1 MRALVFVLL
10 VGAVFATDDDKIVG
24 GYECKPYSQ
33 PHQVSLNSG
42 YHFCGGSLVNEN
54 WVVSTAHCFKPK
66 MDIVLGDHNRWFM
79 DGNEQIIPA
88 THVIPHPDYNSW
100 LIDNDI
106 MLIKLSKPPTINQ
119 YVRPVALPT
128 SCAPAGTMC
137 TVSGWGVTMTVDS
150 NRLQCLDIPI
160 LSDEDCDNSYPG
172 MLTEAMF
179 CAGSLEGGKDSCQGD
194 SGGPFVCNGELQ
206 GVVSWGF
213 GCAEKNHPGVYAKT
227 CVLTE
232 WLQRTMA
239 AS

>member
-1 MRALVFVLL
+1 
-10 VGAVFATDDDKIVG
+10 
-24 GYECKPYSQ
+24 
-33 PHQVSLNSG
+33 
-42 YHFCGGSLVNEN
+42 
-54 WVVSTAHCFKPK
+54 

-79 DGNEQIIPA
+79 EGNEQIIPA
-88 THVIPHPDYNSW
+88 THVILNPDYNSW

-119 YVRPVALPT
+119 YVLSVSLPT

-137 TVSGWGVTMTVDS
+137 TVSGWGVTMSSSVDS

-160 LSDEDCDNSYPG
+160 LSDEDWDNSYPG

-194 SGGPFVCNGELQ
+194 SGGPFVCNGEPQ

-227 CVLTE
+227 CVLKD

-239 AS
+239 AY